1 MPRPLARRDA
11 LRKVKYGRSDMVVSE
26 LCAGSMTWG
35 SFNGSEEEAHAQL
48 DCFVKHGVN
57 FFDTAEMYP
66 VAFNYG
72 KTTETWIGNWL
83 TRRIDEGTVKRE
95 DLYFA
100 TKCNPLGTGGTVGK
114 PGKWKKHAFDA
125 DRLRASCEASLSRLQ
140 CDYID
145 LYMLH
150 FPSRMGG
157 EAFGWAN
164 WKEGRY
170 DAARTSLGE
179 EGEFEEQ
186 VRAVKGLFD
195 ANLIRHW
202 GLSNETAYGVTM
214 FCLTCDRLGVPRPVS
229 VQNDF
234 NFNNRTYETSTAEAC
249 HHLGVVGMPYGALGG
264 GALTGKYQDARY
276 AGDRPLELA
285 RHNFKPKF
293 QTRYRSPRGAAATR
307 EYIKL
312 AEAWGLAPAELA
324 LAWCRDRPYNAVVVT
339 GTTTVQQCEEA
350 IRAFKLEAL
359 PRELLDAIDAIHERY
374 RSPDAALHSKEQ
386 VLREEPPA
394 SCAIV

>member
-1 MPRPLARRDA
+1 MSSAVAARRRPATVVAKTRVARRFLQSSSRATRAMPRPLARRDA
-11 LRKVKYGRSDMVVSE
+11 LRRVKYGRSDMVVSE

-48 DCFVKHGVN
+48 DCFVEHGVN

-114 PGKWKKHAFDA
+114 QGKWKKHAFDA
-125 DRLRASCEASLSRLQ
+125 GRLRASCEASLARLQ

-164 WKEGRY
+164 WKDGRY
-170 DAARTSLGE
+170 DAARTSTGAELCGNQPVRRVH
-179 EGEFEEQ
+179 FSAMTWPRWFRRAARNRHHHAIEQ
-186 VRAVKGLFD
+186 GSRRWRRGRRDDSARTLRKI
-195 ANLIRHW
+195 LI
-202 GLSNETAYGVTM
+202 STQ
-214 FCLTCDRLGVPRPVS
+214 VPRP
-229 VQNDF
+229 
-234 NFNNRTYETSTAEAC
+234 TSRRKSE
-249 HHLGVVGMPYGALGG
+249 
-264 GALTGKYQDARY
+264 
-276 AGDRPLELA
+276 
-285 RHNFKPKF
+285 
-293 QTRYRSPRGAAATR
+293 RSRG
-307 EYIKL
+307 YLMQI
-312 AEAWGLAPAELA
+312 
-324 LAWCRDRPYNAVVVT
+324 
-339 GTTTVQQCEEA
+339 
-350 IRAFKLEAL
+350 
-359 PRELLDAIDAIHERY
+359 
-374 RSPDAALHSKEQ
+374 
-386 VLREEPPA
+386 
-394 SCAIV
+394 

>member
-1 MPRPLARRDA
+1 
-11 LRKVKYGRSDMVVSE
+11 
-26 LCAGSMTWG
+26 
-35 SFNGSEEEAHAQL
+35 
-48 DCFVKHGVN
+48 
-57 FFDTAEMYP
+57 MYP

-83 TRRIDEGTVKRE
+83 TRRIDEGAVKRE

-114 PGKWKKHAFDA
+114 QGKWKKHAFDA

-164 WKEGRY
+164 WKDGRY
-170 DAARTSLGE
+170 DAARTSTGAE
-179 EGEFEEQ
+179 ADFEAQ

-234 NFNNRTYETSTAEAC
+234 NFNNRTFETSCAEAC

-264 GALTGKYQDARY
+264 GALTGKYQDSKY

-312 AEAWGLAPAELA
+312 AEAWGLTPAELA
-324 LAWCRDRPYNAVVVT
+324 LAWCRDRSYNTVVVT

-359 PRELLDAIDAIHERY
+359 PRELLDAIDTIHERY
-374 RSPDAALHSKEQ
+374 RSPDVALHSKEQ
-386 VLREEPPA
+386 VLREEPPGPA